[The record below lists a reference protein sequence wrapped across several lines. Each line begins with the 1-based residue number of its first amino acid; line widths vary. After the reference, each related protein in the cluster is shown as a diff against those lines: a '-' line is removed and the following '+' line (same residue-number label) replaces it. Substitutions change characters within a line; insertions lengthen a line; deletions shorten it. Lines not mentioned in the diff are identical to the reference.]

1 MRYIHMKYWRT
12 YTLVLLFAGTL
23 AAGCT
28 QVPVGPPPE
37 AIIIVFSAETK
48 AELYKCG

>member
-1 MRYIHMKYWRT
+1 MKYWQT
-12 YTLVLLFAGTL
+12 YILLLLFAVTL

-28 QVPVGPPPE
+28 QVSAGPPPE
-37 AIIIVFSAETK
+37 AIIIVFSAGTK